1 MEILL
6 TAIGIIFLLLIIIF
20 AVKYIISAILN
31 NKIAAYQNDTMQ
43 KYYQEVENM
52 YLQVR
57 RWRHDYKHHIQTM
70 KAHLFMKQYE
80 ELELYLNELDKDL
93 SSLDTVIKTGNV
105 RIDAILNSKLGIANS
120 KNISVNVK
128 AIVPVSLPFPETELC
143 AVIGNLLDNAI
154 EACLKEP
161 DTKKRFIRVYI
172 DILKNHLYIYVANS
186 TNNNIRKIGRT
197 YISTKTGGHG
207 FGIMSIDKVVKRYN
221 GYIKRAHEEDVFAT
235 EIMLNL

>member
-1 MEILL
+1 MEI
-6 TAIGIIFLLLIIIF
+6 TFTVIVIIFILLIIIL
-20 AVKYIISAILN
+20 AVKYIISVILN
-31 NKIAAYQNDTMQ
+31 NKIETYQNDTMQ
-43 KYYQEVENM
+43 KYYEEVENM

-57 RWRHDYKHHIQTM
+57 RWRHDYKHQIQTM

-80 ELELYLNELDKDL
+80 ELELYLNELDNDL
-93 SSLDTVIKTGNV
+93 SSLDTVIRTGNV
-105 RIDAILNSKLGIANS
+105 RIDAILNSKLGIADS

-128 AIVPVSLPFPETELC
+128 AIVPVSLPFPETDLC

-186 TNNNIRKIGRT
+186 MNNNIRKIGHT
-197 YISTKTGGHG
+197 YISTKTEHHG

-221 GYIKRAHEEDVFAT
+221 GYINRAHEEDVFAT